1 MDIWYWTERGEFH
14 KELIQVDRTPTMHPR
29 VLLSKES
36 LDEHS
41 KSERELK
48 LRESVRYSELNNNIP
63 YLSDSV

>member
-1 MDIWYWTERGEFH
+1 
-14 KELIQVDRTPTMHPR
+14 MHPR

-63 YLSDSV
+63 YLPDSF